1 MSFDPDAFVAECRT
15 SLLEDDVAAAVREVV
30 AAAVTDRAAIDAAL
44 GSENPTYPSALCDSE
59 DLTVQRITWWPGYHS
74 LPHEHRMWAVVG
86 VYDGVEVN
94 RVYRREASALEPV
107 ATHEVGA
114 ADVIVLDATAV
125 HSVENPLRT
134 RTAGLHVYGGPILT
148 QPRSAWG
155 PDGREQPFTEHAG
168 FEREMFL
175 ALRGVSADVGV
186 DLDDEVKYTA
196 MRALVAAR
204 ADAGRYLTAAE
215 MRAITRNAL
224 GLTDG

>member
-1 MSFDPDAFVAECRT
+1 MSFDPDGFVTKCRAA
-15 SLLEDDVAAAVREVV
+15 LLDDDPAKAVHEVV
-30 AAAVTDRAAIDAAL
+30 AAAVVAGAAIDAAL
-44 GSENPTYPSALCDSE
+44 GVENATYPSALYKSPE
-59 DLTVQRITWWPGYHS
+59 LTVQRITWWPGYQS

-94 RVYRREASALEPV
+94 RTYRRSASALEPI
-107 ATHEVGA
+107 ATHEVGV
-114 ADVIVLDATAV
+114 ADVIALDDTAV

-155 PDGREQPFTEHAG
+155 PDGREQPFTEHAEL
-168 FEREMFL
+168 EREMFVT
-175 ALRGVSADVGV
+175 LRGVSTDAGV
-186 DLDDEVKYTA
+186 DLDDEAKYAA

-224 GLTDG
+224 GAAGG